1 MDVWPDGDSRWNSSI
16 QVLAPF
22 CVDDKLSSDFK
33 IKFQFH
39 QEREEL
45 EPVLLSQRVEMIIG
59 KMDLATIKDRPAIS
73 ILLVSWESDES
84 PVH

>member
-39 QEREEL
+39 QGEAR

-59 KMDLATIKDRPAIS
+59 KMDLATNEDRPAI
-73 ILLVSWESDES
+73 
-84 PVH
+84 